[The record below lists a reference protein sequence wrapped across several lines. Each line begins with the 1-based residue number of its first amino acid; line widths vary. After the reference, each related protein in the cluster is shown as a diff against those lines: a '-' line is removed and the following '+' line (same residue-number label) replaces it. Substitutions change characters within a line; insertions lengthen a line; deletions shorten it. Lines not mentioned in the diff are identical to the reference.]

1 MFLRVLIGGL
11 IIGIV
16 LAFGIASGLFTWR
29 KNESF

>member
-16 LAFGIASGLFTWR
+16 LAFGIASGLFT
-29 KNESF
+29 

>member
-16 LAFGIASGLFTWR
+16 LAFSIASSLFT
-29 KNESF
+29 